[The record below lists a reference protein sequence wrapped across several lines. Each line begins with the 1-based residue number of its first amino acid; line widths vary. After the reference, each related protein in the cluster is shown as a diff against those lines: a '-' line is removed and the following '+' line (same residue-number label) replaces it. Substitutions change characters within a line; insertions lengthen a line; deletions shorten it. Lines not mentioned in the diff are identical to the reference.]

1 MLQPNLLKAAIIRAG
16 YTQGE
21 YASLIGISQNSLSS
35 RMSGERQF
43 TIDEVDKTRVV
54 LGIDNSELCDIFFA
68 DVSLNREREERSVE

>member
-43 TIDEVDKTRVV
+43 TIDEVDKTRAV

>member
-43 TIDEVDKTRVV
+43 TIDEVDKTSAV